1 MGFDMSFDIP
11 NGESDGKT
19 QGEVDFW
26 LSQGLTADQIFEC
39 VKTSK
44 RDSKAS
50 AGEAFKKVIAALIDK
65 NAKLEVASH
74 EVQELR
80 LENVRLKGD
89 VAGLEAANCV
99 LQGELKKAL
108 KGIPVGLPS
117 KAKVKAKGIAKAKE
131 QQQEAAQETEPE
143 KKSFLDSI
151 CETVLERL
159 GPCTRGADGGPCEL
173 KHPPDCTKP
182 ACHAKGGRKATGC
195 EGWHL
200 FMKYSELRME
210 RKERKDTNKKKAAK
224 MKSTTAN
231 KLPDGSNKSNKGNA
245 NPGNKAAPSG
255 KQQRGKRGRVFT
267 LSFVW
272 ESGG

>member
-19 QGEVDFW
+19 QGEVEFW

-89 VAGLEAANCV
+89 VAGLEAANGV
-99 LQGELKKAL
+99 LQVMMMYQCLYFQL
-108 KGIPVGLPS
+108 V
-117 KAKVKAKGIAKAKE
+117 
-131 QQQEAAQETEPE
+131 
-143 KKSFLDSI
+143 
-151 CETVLERL
+151 
-159 GPCTRGADGGPCEL
+159 
-173 KHPPDCTKP
+173 
-182 ACHAKGGRKATGC
+182 
-195 EGWHL
+195 
-200 FMKYSELRME
+200 
-210 RKERKDTNKKKAAK
+210 
-224 MKSTTAN
+224 
-231 KLPDGSNKSNKGNA
+231 
-245 NPGNKAAPSG
+245 
-255 KQQRGKRGRVFT
+255 
-267 LSFVW
+267 
-272 ESGG
+272 